1 MQFEQGFSSFFGI
14 FDDFSKQSIPKALM
28 NFEQSSKNG
37 KDLAKNEENPSST
50 CIPPISGINF
60 YVLIAKPLFISENQ
74 SNEYKFHYDIP
85 AYLF

>member
-14 FDDFSKQSIPKALM
+14 FDDFSKQRIPKALM

-60 YVLIAKPLFISENQ
+60 YFLIISENQ